1 MCVSKWITQKNIIVI
16 FNRKALMVEKSNFHF
31 FFLHSANT
39 PFSIPA
45 VKLNSLQRRFTSFK
59 GFCVTV
65 RKNLIEI
72 NNLVKSLYY
81 TKKLFPL
88 NSRHEKTP
96 SVYKGSCH
104 NGSPPKTAGVSQYV
118 FRINRW

>member
-1 MCVSKWITQKNIIVI
+1 MFFYIGIFLFIFNHLSALYSMCVSKWITQKNIIVI
-16 FNRKALMVEKSNFHF
+16 FNRKARMVEKSNFHF

-65 RKNLIEI
+65 
-72 NNLVKSLYY
+72 
-81 TKKLFPL
+81 KKT
-88 NSRHEKTP
+88 S
-96 SVYKGSCH
+96 
-104 NGSPPKTAGVSQYV
+104 
-118 FRINRW
+118 